1 MEGYDGQF
9 LTMDDYEFDGRRVY
23 VRLDIN
29 SPINPITGE
38 IIGSSRFRSHVE
50 TVNLLR
56 HSKVVLV
63 GHQSRPGKEDF
74 TSLRQHAMEMQRVLG
89 RRVQFIDELFGE
101 RVSREVLSMSDG
113 DIIMLENTRFYSEE
127 ANLDT
132 EDIEVMERTHIVQNL
147 SKLFDYYVIDAFPAI
162 HRAQTSLVGFRRIR
176 PNVAGRLIQREV
188 SMLDR
193 FLRSRDRPKY
203 AILAG
208 AKIDDSIKVA
218 RSFLRSGLVDR
229 VITGGVVANAFLWA
243 AGRHIGKKNMEFIK
257 KNNKNYEELLE
268 TCRSL
273 LRDYGDRI
281 VMPVDGVLSP
291 SGKRHILTEPVPDD
305 QILADIG
312 VDTIV
317 QYSEM
322 VASARGIF
330 MNGPM
335 GMYEIEEYSAGTFEV
350 FRAVASSDGITVAGG
365 GHTLSALEKLGAIN
379 RITHASTGG
388 GALISYLSGEKM
400 PVLEALKESRAIFKG
415 R

>member
-29 SPINPITGE
+29 SPINPHNRRDH
-38 IIGSSRFRSHVE
+38 RFLEVPLPCGDCKPPKALQGCPCR
-50 TVNLLR
+50 
-56 HSKVVLV
+56 
-63 GHQSRPGKEDF
+63 HQSRPGKEDF

-322 VASARGIF
+322 VASARGGIF
-330 MNGPM
+330 MNGPH
-335 GMYEIEEYSAGTFEV
+335 GNVRDRGVLRRHLRGLQGCCLQRRHNRGRWWAHTERSGKAGRNQQDNTCV
-350 FRAVASSDGITVAGG
+350 HGWWRTD
-365 GHTLSALEKLGAIN
+365 KLFI
-379 RITHASTGG
+379 R
-388 GALISYLSGEKM
+388 
-400 PVLEALKESRAIFKG
+400 
-415 R
+415 